1 MVVLVEHM
9 NDNDLRNIS
18 ADDYRCLI
26 SEAYPSPKKDI
37 HAAVMAQ
44 VAAETEQSDKKAKIL
59 TPRRI
64 NRFVKF
70 GSMAACFVLLVTL
83 GFRVVPMMTK
93 DAVMESTVET
103 AEMQDTA
110 AFGYAYTAD
119 DVETAASAAEDG
131 TAPAFFAAKLTGGTQ
146 AAPEAAAEEPEA
158 APDMSPSEQI
168 AEEPA
173 AVTSYSA
180 ALADTL
186 PEEEVV
192 YDSSE
197 EMIEEEMD
205 DAADSL
211 AIEEAPAAEEAP
223 AEPILMMSAA
233 PKAEKVVEEPTEEL
247 VVEEAVE
254 ELVVEEAVEE
264 CVVEEEIEECEECV
278 VEEAIVEETPA
289 AELAAPDYYRYGNAP
304 DEAEAVRRTFE
315 YELKLD
321 LSGEAGEPAYTDWM
335 TAHGYAD
342 VSDWSLAELVYDFGI
357 SRERFTELHT
367 ALTGTFGQLYPG
379 YAVAEYD
386 LDILYGMG
394 TDITDSI
401 ARGDKGYI
409 TDALYRK

>member
-18 ADDYRCLI
+18 DGDYRRLM

-37 HAAVMAQ
+37 YAAVMAQ
-44 VAAETEQSDKKAKIL
+44 VAAEAEQSNKKAKIL
-59 TPRRI
+59 TPRRM

-70 GSMAACFVLLVTL
+70 GSMAACLVLLVTL

-103 AEMQDTA
+103 AAMQDTA

-119 DVETAASAAEDG
+119 DAETAASAAEDG

-158 APDMSPSEQI
+158 APEEQI

-186 PEEEVV
+186 PEEVV

-197 EMIEEEMD
+197 EMLEEEMD

-211 AIEEAPAAEEAP
+211 APEEAPAAEEAP

-233 PKAEKVVEEPTEEL
+233 PKAEEVMEEPTEEP
-247 VVEEAVE
+247 
-254 ELVVEEAVEE
+254 VVEEAVEE
-264 CVVEEEIEECEECV
+264 CVIEEEIEV
-278 VEEAIVEETPA
+278 VEEAVVEEAPA
-289 AELAAPDYYRYGNAP
+289 AELAAPDYYRYANAP

-342 VSDWSLAELVYDFGI
+342 VSDWSIAELVHDFGI
-357 SRERFTELHT
+357 TRERFTELHT

-386 LDILYGMG
+386 LDVLYGMG
-394 TDITDSI
+394 TAITDSI

-409 TDALYRK
+409 TDELYRQ

>member
-59 TPRRI
+59 APRRI

-103 AEMQDTA
+103 AEMQDT
-110 AFGYAYTAD
+110 FGYTAAD
-119 DVETAASAAEDG
+119 DAETSASAAAGDG
-131 TAPAFFAAKLTGGTQ
+131 AAPAFFAAKLTSGTQ
-146 AAPEAAAEEPEA
+146 AAAEEPEA

-186 PEEEVV
+186 PEEEVA

-197 EMIEEEMD
+197 KMFEEKMD

-233 PKAEKVVEEPTEEL
+233 PKAEEVVEEPT
-247 VVEEAVE
+247 E

-367 ALTGTFGQLYPG
+367 ALTGTFGQLHPG

-409 TDALYRK
+409 TDALCRK

>member
-18 ADDYRCLI
+18 DGDYRRLM

-44 VAAETEQSDKKAKIL
+44 VAAEAEQSNKKAKIL
-59 TPRRI
+59 TPRRM

-70 GSMAACFVLLVTL
+70 GSMAACLVLLVTL

-93 DAVMESTVET
+93 DAAMEESTVNTSEL
-103 AEMQDTA
+103 QDTA
-110 AFGYAYTAD
+110 EVGYAYTAD
-119 DVETAASAAEDG
+119 DAETAASASGDG
-131 TAPAFFAAKLTGGTQ
+131 AAPAFFASKLTGGTQ
-146 AAPEAAAEEPEA
+146 AAPEAAAEEPDAVPE
-158 APDMSPSEQI
+158 ERI
-168 AEEPA
+168 ADEPA
-173 AVTSYSA
+173 AVTAYSA

-186 PEEEVV
+186 PEEAVV
-192 YDSSE
+192 YDSSG
-197 EMIEEEMD
+197 EMLEEEMD

-211 AIEEAPAAEEAP
+211 AIEEVPVEEEAP

-233 PKAEKVVEEPTEEL
+233 PEANAEEVMEEPT
-247 VVEEAVE
+247 E

-264 CVVEEEIEECEECV
+264 CVVEEEIEECV
-278 VEEAIVEETPA
+278 VEEAVVEEAPA
-289 AELAAPDYYRYGNAP
+289 AELAAPDYYRYENAP
-304 DEAEAVRRTFE
+304 TDEEAVRRTFE

-321 LSGEAGEPAYTDWM
+321 LSVEAGEPAYTDWM

-342 VSDWSLAELVYDFGI
+342 VSDWSLAELVHDFGI
-357 SRERFTELHT
+357 TRERFTELHT

-386 LDILYGMG
+386 LDVLYGMG
-394 TDITDSI
+394 ADITDSI
-401 ARGDKGYI
+401 ARGDKGCV
-409 TDALYRK
+409 TDALYRQ

>member
-93 DAVMESTVET
+93 DAVMEMEESTVNTSAVQES
-103 AEMQDTA
+103 AEV
-110 AFGYAYTAD
+110 GYAYTAD
-119 DVETAASAAEDG
+119 DAETSASAADG
-131 TAPAFFAAKLTGGTQ
+131 DGAAPAFFAAKLTSGTQ
-146 AAPEAAAEEPEA
+146 AAAEEPEA

-168 AEEPA
+168 ADEPA
-173 AVTSYSA
+173 AVTTYSA

-186 PEEEVV
+186 PEEEVA

-205 DAADSL
+205 VAADSL
-211 AIEEAPAAEEAP
+211 AIEEAPVEEEAP

-233 PKAEKVVEEPTEEL
+233 PKAEEVVEEPTEEL
-247 VVEEAVE
+247 VVEEAVD
-254 ELVVEEAVEE
+254 E
-264 CVVEEEIEECEECV
+264 CVIEEEIEECIVEEAV
-278 VEEAIVEETPA
+278 VEEAPA
-289 AELAAPDYYRYGNAP
+289 AELAAPDYYRYANAP

-321 LSGEAGEPAYTDWM
+321 LSGEVGEPAYTDWM

-367 ALTGTFGQLYPG
+367 ALTGTFGQLHPG
-379 YAVAEYD
+379 FAVAEYD

-409 TDALYRK
+409 TDALYRM

>member
-18 ADDYRCLI
+18 DGDYRRLI

-44 VAAETEQSDKKAKIL
+44 VAAEAEQSNKKAKIL
-59 TPRRI
+59 TPRRM

-70 GSMAACFVLLVTL
+70 GSMAACLVLLVTL

-93 DAVMESTVET
+93 DAVMEMEESTVNTSAVQES
-103 AEMQDTA
+103 A

-119 DVETAASAAEDG
+119 DAETAASAAEDG
-131 TAPAFFAAKLTGGTQ
+131 TAHAFFAAKLTGGTQ

-158 APDMSPSEQI
+158 APEEQI

-173 AVTSYSA
+173 TVTAYSA

-186 PEEEVV
+186 PEEVV

-197 EMIEEEMD
+197 EMLEEEMD

-211 AIEEAPAAEEAP
+211 APEEAPAAEEAP

-233 PKAEKVVEEPTEEL
+233 PKAEEVMEEPTEEL

-254 ELVVEEAVEE
+254 E
-264 CVVEEEIEECEECV
+264 CVIEEEIEECI
-278 VEEAIVEETPA
+278 VEEAVIEEAPA
-289 AELAAPDYYRYGNAP
+289 AELAAPDYYRYANAP
-304 DEAEAVRRTFE
+304 DEEEAVRRTFE

-342 VSDWSLAELVYDFGI
+342 VSDWSLAELVHDFGI
-357 SRERFTELHT
+357 TRERFTELHT
-367 ALTGTFGQLYPG
+367 ALTGTFGQMYPG

-386 LDILYGMG
+386 LDVLYGMG
-394 TDITDSI
+394 ADITDSI

-409 TDALYRK
+409 TDGLYRQ

>member
-18 ADDYRCLI
+18 DGDYRRLM

-44 VAAETEQSDKKAKIL
+44 VAAEAEQSNKKAKIL
-59 TPRRI
+59 TPRRM

-70 GSMAACFVLLVTL
+70 GSMAACLVLLVTL

-93 DAVMESTVET
+93 DAVMESTVNTSAVQES
-103 AEMQDTA
+103 AEV
-110 AFGYAYTAD
+110 GYAYTAD
-119 DVETAASAAEDG
+119 DAETAASAAEDG

-158 APDMSPSEQI
+158 APEEQI
-168 AEEPA
+168 EEEPA
-173 AVTSYSA
+173 TVTAYSA

-211 AIEEAPAAEEAP
+211 TPEEAPAAEEAP

-233 PKAEKVVEEPTEEL
+233 PKAEEVMEEPTEEP
-247 VVEEAVE
+247 
-254 ELVVEEAVEE
+254 VVEEAVEE
-264 CVVEEEIEECEECV
+264 CVIEEEIEECI
-278 VEEAIVEETPA
+278 VEEAVIEEAPA
-289 AELAAPDYYRYGNAP
+289 AELAAPDYYRYANAP

-342 VSDWSLAELVYDFGI
+342 VSDWSLAELVHDFGI
-357 SRERFTELHT
+357 TRERFTELHT

-386 LDILYGMG
+386 LDVLYGMG
-394 TDITDSI
+394 TAITDSI
-401 ARGDKGYI
+401 ARGDKGYV
-409 TDALYRK
+409 TDGLYRQ